1 MFGKLKFRIAFT
13 IGAILALTVLAA
25 CGGDSATEAPA
36 AATEV
41 PAPQATAAQAT
52 AAPTTAP
59 AAPTTIAA
67 MPRATAAPAGGDDS
81 HYSEATK
88 LLISGG
94 PLALAQANGETPRY
108 GGTFLSVANETID
121 QFDMHQ
127 TSLGGIY
134 ASTSLAYSGLLG
146 TSPYDPQGVEVIP
159 DLARTWELEDGGKR
173 VIFHLAENVKWHDG
187 VPFSSED
194 AKFSI
199 ERIMNPPEGVISPRQ
214 GIVRSLVESVEA
226 PDPNTVVLNGKGA
239 SGLLVP
245 LWSNG
250 WNAMVPKHILESD
263 PVDGLKSIMVGTG
276 AFILKEHTTTFF
288 RFERNPDYFDEGLP
302 YLDEIEI
309 NVITDPQTVANQ
321 VLAERIYWTG
331 PYRHPN
337 LGPDLGQATAEREPQ
352 LEYSF
357 GGNVVASLHL
367 QTNNVPFD
375 DIRVRQAVN
384 EAIDREAIIE
394 LGTETGVVG
403 TATLPTGP
411 WGMPV
416 ERRGKLIGFGPD
428 MEVRRAHAREL
439 LAEYYAE
446 KGEIDWGS
454 MPLNCISNILFSCGH
469 AQIVQQMLKQIGVD
483 IKLNP
488 LLLTPYRDL
497 EVSGDYLWGLSGAA
511 YDFDDPI
518 DVFGQSYIT
527 NGGRWYQRQSVPE
540 IDRLYELQKFESDLE
555 TRKELVWQMDEIAM
569 NESGWIMLQWW
580 DFHHLK
586 WPYVKGW
593 TANPIARSTNSRM
606 KYVWLDFPELPTS
619 RP

>member
-1 MFGKLKFRIAFT
+1 M
-13 IGAILALTVLAA
+13 
-25 CGGDSATEAPA
+25 
-36 AATEV
+36 
-41 PAPQATAAQAT
+41 
-52 AAPTTAP
+52 
-59 AAPTTIAA
+59 
-67 MPRATAAPAGGDDS
+67 
-81 HYSEATK
+81 
-88 LLISGG
+88 G

-394 LGTETGVVG
+394 LGTETGSGGDRHIAHRSVG
-403 TATLPTGP
+403 YACGTTG
-411 WGMPV
+411 
-416 ERRGKLIGFGPD
+416 K
-428 MEVRRAHAREL
+428 AHWLWARYGSEARPRQRTP
-439 LAEYYAE
+439 AEYYAE

-518 DVFGQSYIT
+518 DVFVS
-527 NGGRWYQRQSVPE
+527 
-540 IDRLYELQKFESDLE
+540 
-555 TRKELVWQMDEIAM
+555 
-569 NESGWIMLQWW
+569 
-580 DFHHLK
+580 
-586 WPYVKGW
+586 
-593 TANPIARSTNSRM
+593 
-606 KYVWLDFPELPTS
+606 PT
-619 RP
+619 

>member
-1 MFGKLKFRIAFT
+1 MRLRTRFSYTLL
-13 IGAILALTVLAA
+13 ILTLVATFLMAAVA
-25 CGGDSATEAPA
+25 CGSSATEPP
-36 AATEV
+36 ATEV
-41 PAPQATAAQAT
+41 PVATTSAVAT
-52 AAPTTAP
+52 SGP
-59 AAPTTIAA
+59 AS
-67 MPRATAAPAGGDDS
+67 TAAPASTTAPTSQPISVAVPATGEGS

-88 LLISGG
+88 VIMSGG
-94 PLALAQANGETPRY
+94 PKALAEANGETPRY

-121 QFDMHQ
+121 QFDPHQ

-159 DLARTWELEDGGKR
+159 DLARSWELEDGGKT

-187 VPFSSED
+187 TPFSSADVE
-194 AKFSI
+194 FSI
-199 ERIMNPPEGVISPRQ
+199 NRIMDPPEGVISPRR

-226 PDPNTVVLNGKGA
+226 TDPNTIRLNGLGA

-250 WNAMVPKHILESD
+250 WNAIVPKHILESD
-263 PVDGLKSIMVGTG
+263 PVDGIKSIMVGTG
-276 AFILKEHTTTFF
+276 AFILKENTTTFF
-288 RFERNPDYFDEGLP
+288 RFERNPDYFQEGLP
-302 YLDEIEI
+302 YLDEIQI

-321 VLAERIYWTG
+321 VLAKRIYWTG

-337 LGPDLGQATAEREPQ
+337 LGPDLGQATASRDPE
-352 LEYSF
+352 LIYSF

-367 QTNNVPFD
+367 QTNNPPFD
-375 DIRVRQAVN
+375 DLRVRQAIS

-394 LGTETGVVG
+394 LGTETGAVG
-403 TATLPTGP
+403 TGTLPTGP
-411 WGMPV
+411 WATPV
-416 ERRGKLIGFGPD
+416 ERRETFIGFGPD

-439 LAEYYAE
+439 LASYEAE
-446 KGEIDWGS
+446 KGEIDWSG

-469 AQIVQQMLKQIGVD
+469 AQIVQQMLKQIDVE
-483 IKLNP
+483 IELNP

-527 NGGRWYQRQSVPE
+527 NGGRWYHRQSVPE
-540 IDRLYELQKFESDLE
+540 IDRLYEEQKFESDLE
-555 TRKELVWQMDEIAM
+555 QRKELVWQMDEIAM
-569 NESGWIMLQWW
+569 NQSGWIMLQWW
-580 DFHHLK
+580 DFHHIM
-586 WPYVKGW
+586 WPFVKGW
-593 TANPIARSTNSRM
+593 TASPIARSTNSRM
-606 KYVWLDFPELPTS
+606 IYTWLDFPELPTS

>member
-1 MFGKLKFRIAFT
+1 MT
-13 IGAILALTVLAA
+13 
-25 CGGDSATEAPA
+25 
-36 AATEV
+36 
-41 PAPQATAAQAT
+41 
-52 AAPTTAP
+52 
-59 AAPTTIAA
+59 
-67 MPRATAAPAGGDDS
+67 
-81 HYSEATK
+81 
-88 LLISGG
+88 GG
-94 PLALAQANGETPRY
+94 PKALAEANGETPRY
-108 GGTFLSVANETID
+108 GGIFLSVANETID
-121 QFDMHQ
+121 QFDPHQ

-159 DLARTWELEDGGKR
+159 DLARSWELEDGGKT

-187 VPFSSED
+187 TPFSSADVE
-194 AKFSI
+194 FSI
-199 ERIMNPPEGVISPRQ
+199 NRIMNPPEGVISPRQ

-226 PDPNTVVLNGKGA
+226 TDPNTIVLNGLGA

-250 WNAMVPKHILESD
+250 WNAMVPKHILEAD
-263 PVDGLKSIMVGTG
+263 PVDGIKSIMVGTG
-276 AFILKEHTTTFF
+276 AFILKENTTTFF
-288 RFERNPDYFDEGLP
+288 RFERNPDYFQKDLP
-302 YLDEIEI
+302 YLDEIHI

-321 VLAERIYWTG
+321 VLAERIFWTG

-337 LGPDLGQATAEREPQ
+337 LGPDLGQATAAREPQ

-367 QTNNVPFD
+367 QTNNPPFD
-375 DIRVRQAVN
+375 DLRVRQAIN

-394 LGTETGVVG
+394 LGTETGAVG
-403 TATLPTGP
+403 TGTLPTGP
-411 WGMPV
+411 WATPV
-416 ERRGKLIGFGPD
+416 ERRETFTGFGPD

-439 LAEYYAE
+439 LSSYESE

-469 AQIVQQMLKQIGVD
+469 AQIVQQMLKQIGVE
-483 IKLNP
+483 IELNP

-527 NGGRWYQRQSVPE
+527 NGGRWYHRQSVPE
-540 IDRLYELQKFESDLE
+540 IDRLYEEQKFEPDLE
-555 TRKELVWQMDEIAM
+555 KRKELVWQMDEIAM
-569 NESGWIMLQWW
+569 NQSGWIMLQWW
-580 DFHHLK
+580 DFHHLR

-593 TANPIARSTNSRM
+593 TPSPIARSTNSRM
-606 KYVWLDFPELPTS
+606 IYTWLDFPELPTS